1 MDNRSALQR
10 WVEKLAL
17 FFERPF
23 NTFGGTSLNLFYH
36 TDTLAVFLWLVV
48 AFSGLYLTFFYQF
61 GFDASYRAV
70 AKMESQ
76 VLAHIVRAIHRYA
89 SASAMIVTVLHG
101 LRLFFMD
108 RFRGARWLA
117 WVSGV
122 VMVVFLWLEGLTGY
136 WLVWD
141 QRAQLITSSFRAV
154 LGRFAPAF
162 FSWMLVAGKN
172 DQSWILMTIL
182 LFLHVLLFGLIALF
196 FWWHIMRLQR
206 PRFLP
211 ARYWLV
217 GSGLVLVLV
226 SALFPLGML
235 PKTDFGW
242 IPNGISLDPFFLL
255 MIPYTLSPSAIW
267 IWVGLGLVALVL
279 GLVPWI
285 SLGKPIAPIE
295 IHPENCTGCTLCSK
309 DCPYK
314 AISMLERAPGTG
326 HKFLAKVDAKLCV
339 GCGVCLGSC
348 ETEAISL
355 NQLSETVIW
364 QSVEARLARHSQQA
378 ATICFTCERHAAQ
391 GARPYLV
398 DQPLNQSEVEVIPVP
413 CVAVLPPRL
422 IARVMAGGA
431 GEVRVVG
438 CPPGDCSRRE
448 GNLWAEERLNRTR
461 LPRLKK
467 ALEDAPIYTFWLPP
481 DQFSQSLPVLPARAG
496 QPVGEGAKPGSTYR
510 PVLAWNHFA
519 IAFGVL
525 ALLLAGQI
533 WLTQVWSPRILS
545 VPQAY
550 VQLVMPDPGVLVFTA
565 ERYAQKFG
573 ELPTRLVLLDGEKV
587 LLDRPYPFAEKDK
600 NSPLV
605 LEFPAGLA
613 EHDFR
618 VSLAG
623 VSSANRL
630 DYYHRAV
637 SLESGQVWIIM
648 VDQLPRP
655 K

>member
-1 MDNRSALQR
+1 MDKRSALQR
-10 WVEKLAL
+10 WVEKLAI
-17 FFERPF
+17 FIERPF
-23 NTFGGTSLNLFYH
+23 NKFGGTSLNLFYH

-101 LRLFFMD
+101 IRLFFMD

-141 QRAQLITSSFRAV
+141 QRAQLITSSFRAM

-217 GSGLVLVLV
+217 GSGVVLVLV

-242 IPNGISLDPFFLL
+242 VPDRISLDPFFLL
-255 MIPYTLSPSAIW
+255 MIPYTLSPSSIW
-267 IWVGLGLVALVL
+267 IWVGLGVVSLVL

-285 SLGKPIAPIE
+285 TLRKPNSPIE

-314 AISMLERAPGTG
+314 AISMLERAPGSG
-326 HKFLAKVDAKLCV
+326 HKFLAQVDAKLCV

-364 QSVEARLARHSQQA
+364 QSVEARLARQTQQA
-378 ATICFTCERHAAQ
+378 VTVCFTCERHATQ

-398 DQPLNQSEVEVIPVP
+398 DQPLSQAGVEVIPVP
-413 CVAVLPPRL
+413 CVAVLPPHL

-448 GNLWAEERLNRTR
+448 GNTWAEERLNRTR

-467 ALEDAPIYTFWLPP
+467 SLEDAPIYTFWLPP
-481 DQFSQSLPVLPARAG
+481 DQFAQSLPVLAPRAG
-496 QPVGEGAKPGSTYR
+496 QPVGDGAKPGTSM

-533 WLTQVWSPRILS
+533 WLTQVWSPRILAE
-545 VPQAY
+545 PQAY
-550 VQLVMPDPGVLVFTA
+550 VQLVLPDPGVLVFTA
-565 ERYAQKFG
+565 DRYTQKFG
-573 ELPTRLVLLDGEKV
+573 EQPARLLLLDGEKV
-587 LLDRPYPFAEKDK
+587 LLDRPYPFAEKDQ

-613 EHDFR
+613 EHDFHFG
-618 VSLAG
+618 LAG
-623 VSSANRL
+623 SSGANRL
-630 DYYHRAV
+630 DYYHRTV
-637 SLESGQVWIIM
+637 SLEAGQVWIIM